1 MGLLEMI
8 AWGVWTLGKIR
19 NTAKRLT
26 TPTQPSL
33 EPKEQLI
40 ESPTFIEN
48 TPLAPLP
55 TTPLTGDTVPQPT
68 TGEATSLVNIN
79 DWFLTEEEKEDKSN
93 QIQQEEE
100 RKERDLD
107 KKIDVGESKELWLKD
122 TVSALFSLPWMLAN
136 RALDFFSDAQ
146 DRSQKGFDFFESDVY
161 RDWYNKYKNWEMS
174 LEDFYEYASGEEDFT
189 EPNKLFAKS
198 EPLTMQKFKE
208 RVAITEK
215 EEEQAK
221 KKYWWD
227 REPSM
232 QELNNERIKEEQK
245 QNTIGKY
252 VKDLHNTIEENN
264 LKNKTLVS
272 ITVDR
277 LLGEQFNRWWDIV
290 SNIERNYQSALEHK
304 TDSNEEDI
312 KNITEMRN
320 MAWKI
325 FDKAM
330 ENQANVMKIAIENNQ
345 WGVIKDIPDYY
356 KWKDIRGIY
365 TDWFANILGSD
376 FKYNFPVV
384 NNSYLDI
391 LWEINSKLDY
401 ERVWEASDDWWG
413 KKLWSRFQ
421 RGVEPVGSLVWEIG
435 QHILGWFVDQHQDQD
450 FSTIALLKNNDGKWM
465 RLLRDFATST
475 QEYLPEI
482 GGTILAD
489 TAISKWAN
497 SLWTVASKAPLIAKW
512 GDRIQQI
519 TSKSKSAKIASWF
532 LEKWAKGFIRDQF
545 QDALF
550 NVGNT
555 EPYSDASYKISLWA
569 SFLTEI
575 APLFVKSWALKMAK
589 NAVVNP
595 KDILKGTPFDL
606 LDFISKNK
614 STWET
619 IAKTLGKESVGKMTF
634 QDIVDYSKDFAKL
647 EWYVEQGI
655 KSLPE
660 NYQKQINQITKT
672 QLYDWLTQF
681 YNGDTLLANTVK
693 KIIDN
698 DKSNIADVVKYLSWV
713 DGQVKI
719 WPYVSTIAVDNG
731 AVKEIRKSYDVALD
745 TKVREGFTI
754 DRGFSEAQMADLLN
768 NWYKQADPPNRP
780 EFFTYD
786 ENSKRYFLTE
796 KGLDSFGVK
805 IQDVDLETVAKVSDT
820 SEAWSKNI
828 KGNVFSKLN
837 DGMVDEIVKTWTYDK
852 LSQTIANFIC

>member
-26 TPTQPSL
+26 TPTQPSP

-40 ESPTFIEN
+40 ETPTFIEN

-55 TTPLTGDTVPQPT
+55 TTPLTGDTVSQPT

-107 KKIDVGESKELWLKD
+107 KKIEVGKSEELWLGK
-122 TVSALFSLPWMLAN
+122 TVYALFNLPWMLAN
-136 RALDFFSDAQ
+136 KILDSFWNAE
-146 DRSQKGFDFFESDVY
+146 DRSRKGFDFFESDVY
-161 RDWYNKYKNWEMS
+161 RDGYNRYKNWEMS
-174 LEDFYEYASGEEDFT
+174 LEDFYNYASGEEEFT

-221 KKYWWD
+221 KEYWWD
-227 REPSM
+227 GEPSM

-252 VKDLHNTIEENN
+252 IKDLHNTIEENN

-272 ITVDR
+272 ITVNR

-312 KNITEMRN
+312 KNITDMRN
-320 MAWKI
+320 MAWKV

-345 WGVIKDIPDYY
+345 WWVIKDIPDYY
-356 KWKDIRGIY
+356 KWKDIRSIY
-365 TDWFANILGSD
+365 TDWFADIVGSN

-413 KKLWSRFQ
+413 KKFWSRFQ
-421 RGVEPVGSLVWEIG
+421 RGVEPVGSLVWEVG

-450 FSTIALLKNNDGKWM
+450 FSTIALLKNDDGKWM

-475 QEYLPEI
+475 QEYTPEI

-489 TAISKWAN
+489 VAISKWAK
-497 SLWTVASKAPLIAKW
+497 SLWTVATKAPLIANW
-512 GDRIQQI
+512 GNRIQQI

-647 EWYVEQGI
+647 EWYVEQGV

-660 NYQKQINQITKT
+660 NYQKQINQITKA

-719 WPYVSTIAVDNG
+719 WPYVSSIAVDNG
-731 AVKEIRKSYDVALD
+731 AVKEIRKSYDIALD

-768 NWYKQADPPNRP
+768 SWYKQADTPNRP

-786 ENSKRYFLTE
+786 ENAKRYFLTE
-796 KGLDSFGVK
+796 KWLDSFGVK

>member
-26 TPTQPSL
+26 TPTQPSP

-48 TPLAPLP
+48 TPLTPLP
-55 TTPLTGDTVPQPT
+55 TAPLTGDTVSQPT
-68 TGEATSLVNIN
+68 TEETTNLININ

-107 KKIDVGESKELWLKD
+107 KKIEVGKSEELWLGK
-122 TVSALFSLPWMLAN
+122 TVYALFNLPWMLAN
-136 RALDFFSDAQ
+136 KILDNFWNAE
-146 DRSQKGFDFFESDVY
+146 DRSRQGFDFFESDVY
-161 RDWYNKYKNWEMS
+161 RDGYNRYKNWEMS
-174 LEDFYEYASGEEDFT
+174 LEDFYEYASGEEEFT

-215 EEEQAK
+215 EEERFK
-221 KKYWWD
+221 KDYWWD
-227 REPSM
+227 GEPSM

-272 ITVDR
+272 ITVNR

-312 KNITEMRN
+312 KNITDMRN

-345 WGVIKDIPDYY
+345 WWVIKDIPDYY
-356 KWKDIRGIY
+356 KWKDIRSIY
-365 TDWFANILGSD
+365 TDWFADIVWPD

-421 RGVEPVGSLVWEIG
+421 RVVEPVGSLVWEVG

-450 FSTIALLKNNDGKWM
+450 FSTIALLKNDDGKWM

-475 QEYLPEI
+475 QEYTPEI
-482 GGTILAD
+482 GGAILAD
-489 TAISKWAN
+489 VAISKWAK
-497 SLWTVASKAPLIAKW
+497 SLWTVATKAPLIANW
-512 GDRIQQI
+512 GNRIQQI

-614 STWET
+614 NAWET

-647 EWYVEQGI
+647 EWYVEQGV

-660 NYQKQINQITKT
+660 NYQKQINQITKA

-719 WPYVSTIAVDNG
+719 WPYVSSIAVDNG

-768 NWYKQADPPNRP
+768 SWYKQADTPNRP

-786 ENSKRYFLTE
+786 ENAKRYFLTE

-837 DGMVDEIVKTWTYDK
+837 DAMVDEIAKTWTYDK